1 MNFKRTSKFQ
11 RTNPEDYRSKL
22 ISTRQLVSAK
32 MNRPNTPNKYAC
44 ELDEKGNKI
53 RPIRDTWWLVESE
66 SSSKKTYLLQ
76 IHMKLLLNDYE
87 HGKDNKGQIAI
98 YGRIECDCPSFL
110 YCKHTPRHCKHSVE
124 LARRFFGEK
133 SYQYS
138 YLDNDT
144 TRYYDEPDEWCS
156 ENYKIVEAMKEPMT
170 EKQLKTKQQR
180 QRARQRAEEYQSIAE
195 KMQEITVEASR
206 EGLTFH
212 PTNK

>member
-1 MNFKRTSKFQ
+1 LFLTYYASVFFPRGFT
-11 RTNPEDYRSKL
+11 
-22 ISTRQLVSAK
+22 AK
-32 MNRPNTPNKYAC
+32 INRPNKPNKYAC

-87 HGKDNKGQIAI
+87 EGKDNHGQIAI

-110 YCKHTPRHCKHSVE
+110 YCKHTPRFCKHSVE
-124 LARRFFGEK
+124 LARRFFGKK

-138 YLDNDT
+138 YLDDDT
-144 TRYYDEPDEWCS
+144 TRNYDEPDEWCS
-156 ENYKIVEAMKEPMT
+156 ENYKIVEAMKGT
-170 EKQLKTKQQR
+170 SKKKKYHTH
-180 QRARQRAEEYQSIAE
+180 AE
-195 KMQEITVEASR
+195 KLLEQMQEVTVEASR

>member
-22 ISTRQLVSAK
+22 TSTRQFVSGK

-44 ELDEKGNKI
+44 ELDERGNKI

-66 SSSKKTYLLQ
+66 SSSSKTYLLQ

-124 LARRFFGEK
+124 LAKRFFGEK

-156 ENYKIVEAMKEPMT
+156 ENYKIVEAMKEP
-170 EKQLKTKQQR
+170 TKKKK
-180 QRARQRAEEYQSIAE
+180 YHTHAE
-195 KMQEITVEASR
+195 KVLAHNHREVYPRASR
-206 EGLTFH
+206 EGLEFH

>member
-87 HGKDNKGQIAI
+87 EGKDNHGQIAI

-133 SYQYS
+133 SFQH
-138 YLDNDT
+138 T
-144 TRYYDEPDEWCS
+144 TISSHYADEPDKWCG
-156 ENYKIVEAMKEPMT
+156 ENYKIVEAMNGMSKKKKKYNT
-170 EKQLKTKQQR
+170 H
-180 QRARQRAEEYQSIAE
+180 AE
-195 KMQEITVEASR
+195 KILLEQKGKWKYNRLGV
-206 EGLTFH
+206 GYH
-212 PTNK
+212 D

>member
-11 RTNPEDYRSKL
+11 RTNPEDYRTKL
-22 ISTRQLVSAK
+22 EWQLEGHTVDE
-32 MNRPNTPNKYAC
+32 RGNT
-44 ELDEKGNKI
+44 I

-87 HGKDNKGQIAI
+87 EGKDNHGQIAI

-110 YCKHTPRHCKHSVE
+110 YCKHTPRFCKHSVE
-124 LARRFFGEK
+124 LARRFFGKK

-138 YLDNDT
+138 YLDDDT
-144 TRYYDEPDEWCS
+144 TRNYDEPDEWCS
-156 ENYKIVEAMKEPMT
+156 ENYKIVEAMKGT
-170 EKQLKTKQQR
+170 SKKKKYTSHTTAGIRYL
-180 QRARQRAEEYQSIAE
+180 AENPELSVQ
-195 KMQEITVEASR
+195 ASR
-206 EGLTFH
+206 AGLTFH